1 LPEIYRSEIPT
12 GIFYAPIETSSGSS
26 TLVVGVAGRRIVVVS
41 AWLVASVITQS
52 KFQTATGPTDLTGP
66 AYDAQY
72 GGIVLP
78 FNPGGWFQTA
88 VGDSLLLNLNPAV
101 AVGGSLSYILV

>member
-1 LPEIYRSEIPT
+1 MPDIYRAETPT
-12 GIFYAPIETSSGSS
+12 GILYVPIETSLSS
-26 TLVVGVAGRRIVVVS
+26 TTLVVGVAGKRIVVVS
-41 AWLVASVITQS
+41 AWLVASAVTQS
-52 KFQTATGPTDLTGP
+52 KFQTATGPTDISGP

-78 FNPGGWFQTA
+78 FNAGGWFQTF
-88 VGDSLLLNLNPAV
+88 VGDSLLLNLSPAV